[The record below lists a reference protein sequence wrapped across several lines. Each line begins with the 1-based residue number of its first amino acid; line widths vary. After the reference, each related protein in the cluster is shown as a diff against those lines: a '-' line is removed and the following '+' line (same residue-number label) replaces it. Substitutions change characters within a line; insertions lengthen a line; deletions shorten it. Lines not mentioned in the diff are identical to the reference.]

1 MNYRITEKTQ
11 YEDSIDIEVEI
22 TIDMSEFNLEPVT
35 QLVKIW
41 VTQPENEQVVI
52 NEIESRVEY
61 EIRKSQA
68 IERNKIII
76 DNKLVNK
83 LL

>member
-1 MNYRITEKTQ
+1 MNYIIKEKTQ
-11 YEDSIDIEVEI
+11 YEDSIDVEIEI
-22 TIDMSEFNLEPVT
+22 TIDMKEFNMEPII

-52 NEIESRVEY
+52 NEIESRVDY
-61 EIRKSQA
+61 ETRKIQA

-76 DNKLVNK
+76 DKI
-83 LL
+83 

>member
-1 MNYRITEKTQ
+1 MKYRITNKTQ
-11 YEDSIDIEVEI
+11 YEDSIDVEVEI
-22 TIDMSEFNLEPVT
+22 TIDMSEFKLEPVI

-52 NEIESRVEY
+52 NEIEMRVEY
-61 EIRKSQA
+61 ETRKIQA

-76 DNKLVNK
+76 DKI
-83 LL
+83 